1 MFCCAF
7 YSAFCFRMRLNP
19 SHAPVTGTYDYA
31 GYAEVG
37 PANKVG
43 KANNMFGSTILDVA
57 IAIVFIYLLVSLV
70 ISAINEFIASLL
82 KSRAK
87 NLSKGI
93 HALLQDPS
101 QAGWVAR
108 LYQHPLIQSLSPP
121 NSKPSYIPSRTFA
134 LALLDLIAPATADGA
149 RTLADLKT
157 GMANLPQPLQRTLTN
172 LLDEAQ
178 HDVERLK
185 TQIEIWF
192 NNGMDRA
199 SGWYKRKTQW
209 IQFFLGL
216 SLVILLNIDSVHIG
230 RTLFAVNSPLRAS
243 LVESA
248 KSFVAQPGG
257 TNRPMKDVVEA
268 ISTASLPIGWSELP
282 RRDQWLTM
290 ILGWLI
296 TAFAVSLGAPFWF
309 DLLNKFVNVRASGKA
324 PEEEPKPPKEVPA
337 PKEPGG

>member
-1 MFCCAF
+1 
-7 YSAFCFRMRLNP
+7 
-19 SHAPVTGTYDYA
+19 
-31 GYAEVG
+31 
-37 PANKVG
+37 
-43 KANNMFGSTILDVA
+43 MFGSTILDVA
-57 IAIVFIYLLVSLV
+57 IGIIFIYLLVSLV
-70 ISAINEFIASLL
+70 ISAINELIAAML
-82 KSRAK
+82 KSRAT
-87 NLSKGI
+87 NLSQGI

-134 LALLDLIAPATADGA
+134 LALLDLVAPANTDGN
-149 RTLADLKT
+149 RTLADLKA
-157 GMANLPQPLQRTLTN
+157 GMVNLPEPLQKTLTN

-209 IQFFLGL
+209 IQFFIGL

-230 RTLFAVNSPLRAS
+230 RSLFAVNSPMRAS

-248 KSFVAQPGG
+248 KSFVAEPGG
-257 TNRPMKDVVEA
+257 TNKPMKDVVDA
-268 ISTASLPIGWSELP
+268 ISSASLPIGWSEVP
-282 RRDQWLTM
+282 KPDQWPTM
-290 ILGWLI
+290 VVGWLI
-296 TAFAVSLGAPFWF
+296 TAFAVSMGAPFWF
-309 DLLNKFVNVRASGKA
+309 DLLNKFINIRASGKA

>member
-1 MFCCAF
+1 
-7 YSAFCFRMRLNP
+7 
-19 SHAPVTGTYDYA
+19 
-31 GYAEVG
+31 
-37 PANKVG
+37 
-43 KANNMFGSTILDVA
+43 MFGSTILDVA
-57 IAIVFIYLLVSLV
+57 VAIVFIYLLLSLV
-70 ISAINEFIASLL
+70 VSAINELIAALL

-87 NLSKGI
+87 NLVKGI
-93 HALLQDPS
+93 QALLQDPS
-101 QAGWVAR
+101 QTGWVTR
-108 LYQHPLIQSLSPP
+108 LYEHPLIESLSPP

-134 LALLDLIAPATADGA
+134 LALLDLIAPATIDGS

-157 GMANLPQPLQRTLTN
+157 GMANLPESLQRTLTT
-172 LLDEAQ
+172 LLEESQ
-178 HDVERLK
+178 HDVDRLK

-257 TNRPMKDVVEA
+257 TNRPIKDVVEA
-268 ISTASLPIGWSELP
+268 ISSASLPIGWSEFP
-282 RRDQWLTM
+282 KRDQWLTM
-290 ILGWLI
+290 ALGWLI

-324 PEEEPKPPKEVPA
+324 PEEEPKSPKEVPV

>member
-1 MFCCAF
+1 
-7 YSAFCFRMRLNP
+7 
-19 SHAPVTGTYDYA
+19 
-31 GYAEVG
+31 
-37 PANKVG
+37 
-43 KANNMFGSTILDVA
+43 MFGSTILDVA
-57 IAIVFIYLLVSLV
+57 VAIVFIYLLVSLV
-70 ISAINEFIASLL
+70 VSAINELIAALL

-87 NLSKGI
+87 NLVKGI

-101 QAGWVAR
+101 QTGWVAR
-108 LYQHPLIQSLSPP
+108 LYEHPLIESLSPP

-134 LALLDLIAPATADGA
+134 LALLDLIAPATIDGT

-157 GMANLPQPLQRTLTN
+157 GMANLPESLQRTLTT
-172 LLDEAQ
+172 LLEESQ

-216 SLVILLNIDSVHIG
+216 CLVIFLNVDSVRIG
-230 RTLFAVNSPLRAS
+230 RTLFAINSPLRAS

-248 KSFVAQPGG
+248 KSFVVQPGG
-257 TNRPMKDVVEA
+257 TNRPIKDVVEA
-268 ISTASLPIGWSELP
+268 ISTVSLPIGWSEFPKPNQLP
-282 RRDQWLTM
+282 IVL
-290 ILGWLI
+290 LGWLI

-324 PEEEPKPPKEVPA
+324 PEEQPKSPKEVPV
-337 PKEPGG
+337 PKQPGG

>member
-1 MFCCAF
+1 
-7 YSAFCFRMRLNP
+7 MRLNP

-31 GYAEVG
+31 GYVEVG

-70 ISAINEFIASLL
+70 ISAINEFIAALL

-93 HALLQDPS
+93 QALLQDPS

-121 NSKPSYIPSRTFA
+121 NGKPSYIPSRTFA
-134 LALLDLIAPATADGA
+134 LALLDLIAPATMDGN
-149 RTLADLKT
+149 RTLADLKA
-157 GMANLPQPLQRTLTN
+157 GMVNLPQPLQRTLTN

-268 ISTASLPIGWSELP
+268 ISTASLPIGWTEVP
-282 RRDQWLTM
+282 KRDQWLT
-290 ILGWLI
+290 IVLGWLI

-309 DLLNKFVNVRASGKA
+309 DLLNKFINVRASGKA
-324 PEEEPKPPKEVPA
+324 PEEEPKSPKEVPT

>member
-1 MFCCAF
+1 
-7 YSAFCFRMRLNP
+7 
-19 SHAPVTGTYDYA
+19 
-31 GYAEVG
+31 
-37 PANKVG
+37 
-43 KANNMFGSTILDVA
+43 MFGSTILDVA
-57 IAIVFIYLLVSLV
+57 IGIIFIYLLVSLV
-70 ISAINEFIASLL
+70 ISAINELIAAKL
-82 KSRAK
+82 KSRAT
-87 NLSKGI
+87 NLSQGI
-93 HALLQDPS
+93 QALLQDPS
-101 QAGWVAR
+101 QAGWVAK

-134 LALLDLIAPATADGA
+134 LALLDLVAPANTDGN
-149 RTLADLKT
+149 RTLADLKA
-157 GMANLPQPLQRTLTN
+157 GMANLPAPLQKTLTN

-209 IQFFLGL
+209 IQFFIGL
-216 SLVILLNIDSVHIG
+216 SLVIALNIDSVHIG
-230 RTLFAVNSPLRAS
+230 RSLFAVNSPMRAS

-257 TNRPMKDVVEA
+257 PNKSMKDAIDA
-268 ISTASLPIGWSELP
+268 ISSASLPIGWSEVP
-282 RRDQWLTM
+282 KPEQWPTV
-290 ILGWLI
+290 IVGWLI

-324 PEEEPKPPKEVPA
+324 PEEEPKSPKEVPA

>member
-1 MFCCAF
+1 
-7 YSAFCFRMRLNP
+7 
-19 SHAPVTGTYDYA
+19 
-31 GYAEVG
+31 
-37 PANKVG
+37 
-43 KANNMFGSTILDVA
+43 MFGSTILDVA

-70 ISAINEFIASLL
+70 ISAINEFIAALL

-93 HALLQDPS
+93 QALLQDPS

-121 NSKPSYIPSRTFA
+121 NGKPSYIPSRTFA
-134 LALLDLIAPATADGA
+134 LALLDLIAPATMDGN
-149 RTLADLKT
+149 RTLADLKA
-157 GMANLPQPLQRTLTN
+157 GMVNLPQPLQRTLTN

-268 ISTASLPIGWSELP
+268 ISTASLPIGWTELP

-309 DLLNKFVNVRASGKA
+309 DLLNKFINVRASGKA
-324 PEEEPKPPKEVPA
+324 PEEEPKSPKEVPT

>member
-1 MFCCAF
+1 
-7 YSAFCFRMRLNP
+7 
-19 SHAPVTGTYDYA
+19 
-31 GYAEVG
+31 
-37 PANKVG
+37 
-43 KANNMFGSTILDVA
+43 MFGSTILDVA
-57 IAIVFIYLLVSLV
+57 VAIVFIYLLVSLV
-70 ISAINEFIASLL
+70 VSAINELIAALL

-87 NLSKGI
+87 NLVKGI
-93 HALLQDPS
+93 QALLQDPS
-101 QAGWVAR
+101 QTGWVAR
-108 LYQHPLIQSLSPP
+108 LYEHPLIESLSPP

-134 LALLDLIAPATADGA
+134 LALLDLIAPATTDGI
-149 RTLADLKT
+149 RTVADLKT
-157 GMANLPQPLQRTLTN
+157 GMANLPESLQRTLTT
-172 LLDEAQ
+172 LLEESQ

-257 TNRPMKDVVEA
+257 MNRPIKDA
-268 ISTASLPIGWSELP
+268 IEELSTVSLPIGWSELP
-282 RRDQWLTM
+282 KRDQWLTM
-290 ILGWLI
+290 ALGWLI

-324 PEEEPKPPKEVPA
+324 PEEQPKSPKEVPV
-337 PKEPGG
+337 PKQPGG

>member
-1 MFCCAF
+1 
-7 YSAFCFRMRLNP
+7 
-19 SHAPVTGTYDYA
+19 
-31 GYAEVG
+31 
-37 PANKVG
+37 
-43 KANNMFGSTILDVA
+43 MFGSTILDVA
-57 IAIVFIYLLVSLV
+57 VAIVFIYLLVSLV
-70 ISAINEFIASLL
+70 VSAINELIAALL

-87 NLSKGI
+87 NLVKGI
-93 HALLQDPS
+93 QALLQDPS
-101 QAGWVAR
+101 QTGWVAR
-108 LYQHPLIQSLSPP
+108 LYEHPLIESLSPP

-134 LALLDLIAPATADGA
+134 LALLDLIAPATIDGT

-157 GMANLPQPLQRTLTN
+157 GMANLPESLQRTLTT
-172 LLDEAQ
+172 LLEESQ

-185 TQIEIWF
+185 TQIETWF

-216 SLVILLNIDSVHIG
+216 CLVIFLNVDSVRIG
-230 RTLFAVNSPLRAS
+230 RTLFAINSPLRAS

-248 KSFVAQPGG
+248 KSFVVQPGG
-257 TNRPMKDVVEA
+257 TNRPIKDVIEA
-268 ISTASLPIGWSELP
+268 ISTVSLPIGWSEFPKPNQLP
-282 RRDQWLTM
+282 II

-324 PEEEPKPPKEVPA
+324 PEEQPKSPKEVPV
-337 PKEPGG
+337 PKQPGG

>member
-1 MFCCAF
+1 
-7 YSAFCFRMRLNP
+7 
-19 SHAPVTGTYDYA
+19 
-31 GYAEVG
+31 
-37 PANKVG
+37 
-43 KANNMFGSTILDVA
+43 MFGSTILDVA
-57 IAIVFIYLLVSLV
+57 VAIVFIYLLVSLV
-70 ISAINEFIASLL
+70 VSAINELIAALL

-87 NLSKGI
+87 NLVKGI
-93 HALLQDPS
+93 QALLQDPS
-101 QAGWVAR
+101 QTGWVAR
-108 LYQHPLIQSLSPP
+108 LYEHPLIESLSPP

-134 LALLDLIAPATADGA
+134 LALLDLIAPATTDGI
-149 RTLADLKT
+149 RTAADLKT
-157 GMANLPQPLQRTLTN
+157 GMANLPESLQRTLTT
-172 LLDEAQ
+172 LLEESQ

-257 TNRPMKDVVEA
+257 MNRPIKDA
-268 ISTASLPIGWSELP
+268 IEELSTVSLPIGWSELP
-282 RRDQWLTM
+282 KRDQWLTM
-290 ILGWLI
+290 ALGWLI

-324 PEEEPKPPKEVPA
+324 PEEQPKSPKEVPV
-337 PKEPGG
+337 PKQPGG

>member
-1 MFCCAF
+1 
-7 YSAFCFRMRLNP
+7 
-19 SHAPVTGTYDYA
+19 
-31 GYAEVG
+31 
-37 PANKVG
+37 
-43 KANNMFGSTILDVA
+43 MFGSTILDVA
-57 IAIVFIYLLVSLV
+57 IGIIFIYLLVSLV
-70 ISAINEFIASLL
+70 VSAINELIAAML

-87 NLSKGI
+87 NLVTGLQ
-93 HALLQDPS
+93 ALLQDPS
-101 QAGWVAR
+101 QTGWVAR
-108 LYQHPLIQSLSPP
+108 LYEHPLIESLSPP

-134 LALLDLIAPATADGA
+134 LALLDLIAPATADGT

-157 GMANLPQPLQRTLTN
+157 GMATLPEPLQRTLTT
-172 LLDEAQ
+172 LLEESQ

-216 SLVILLNIDSVHIG
+216 ILVIALNIDSVHIG
-230 RTLFAVNSPLRAS
+230 RTLLAVNSPLRES

-248 KSFVAQPGG
+248 KSAVKKPEG
-257 TNRPMKDVVEA
+257 TNKPITEAIEA
-268 ISTASLPIGWSELP
+268 ISTVSLPIGWSEVP
-282 RRDQWLTM
+282 KRDQWLQWLT
-290 ILGWLI
+290 IVLGWLI

-324 PEEEPKPPKEVPA
+324 PEEEPKSPKEVPV

>member
-1 MFCCAF
+1 
-7 YSAFCFRMRLNP
+7 
-19 SHAPVTGTYDYA
+19 
-31 GYAEVG
+31 
-37 PANKVG
+37 
-43 KANNMFGSTILDVA
+43 MFGSTILDVA

-70 ISAINEFIASLL
+70 ISAINEFIAALL

-93 HALLQDPS
+93 EALLQDPS

-199 SGWYKRKTQW
+199 SGWYKRETQW

-257 TNRPMKDVVEA
+257 TNKPMKDVVEA

-309 DLLNKFVNVRASGKA
+309 DLLNKFINVRASGKA
-324 PEEEPKPPKEVPA
+324 PEEEPKSPKEVPT

>member
-1 MFCCAF
+1 
-7 YSAFCFRMRLNP
+7 
-19 SHAPVTGTYDYA
+19 
-31 GYAEVG
+31 
-37 PANKVG
+37 
-43 KANNMFGSTILDVA
+43 MFGSTILDVA
-57 IAIVFIYLLVSLV
+57 IGIIFIYLLVSLV
-70 ISAINEFIASLL
+70 ISAINELIAAKL
-82 KSRAK
+82 KSRAT
-87 NLSKGI
+87 NLSQGI
-93 HALLQDPS
+93 QALLQDPS

-134 LALLDLIAPATADGA
+134 LALLDLIAPATTDGN
-149 RTLADLKT
+149 RTLADLKA
-157 GMANLPQPLQRTLTN
+157 GMVNLPEPLQRTLTN

-209 IQFFLGL
+209 IQFFIGL

-230 RTLFAVNSPLRAS
+230 RALFAVNSPLRAS
-243 LVESA
+243 LVENA

-257 TNRPMKDVVEA
+257 ANKSLKDAVDA
-268 ISTASLPIGWSELP
+268 ISTASLPIGWTEVP
-282 RRDQWLTM
+282 KPDQWPSTA
-290 ILGWLI
+290 LGWLI
-296 TAFAVSLGAPFWF
+296 TAFAVSMGAPFWF
-309 DLLNKFVNVRASGKA
+309 DLLNKFINIRASGKA
-324 PEEEPKPPKEVPA
+324 PEEEPKSPKEVPA

>member
-1 MFCCAF
+1 
-7 YSAFCFRMRLNP
+7 
-19 SHAPVTGTYDYA
+19 
-31 GYAEVG
+31 
-37 PANKVG
+37 
-43 KANNMFGSTILDVA
+43 MFGSTILDVA
-57 IAIVFIYLLVSLV
+57 IGIIFIYLLVSLV
-70 ISAINEFIASLL
+70 ISAINELIAAML

-87 NLSKGI
+87 NLSQGI
-93 HALLQDPS
+93 QALLQDPS

-134 LALLDLIAPATADGA
+134 LALLDLVAPATADGA
-149 RTLADLKT
+149 RTLADLKA
-157 GMANLPQPLQRTLTN
+157 GMVNLPEPLQRTLTN

-209 IQFFLGL
+209 LQFSLGL
-216 SLVILLNIDSVHIG
+216 TIVIVLNIDSVHIG
-230 RTLFAVNSPLRAS
+230 RALFAVNSPLRAS

-248 KSFVAQPGG
+248 KNFVAQPGG

-268 ISTASLPIGWSELP
+268 ISTASLPIGWSEFP
-282 RRDQWLTM
+282 KPDQWPTVVM
-290 ILGWLI
+290 GWLI
-296 TAFAVSLGAPFWF
+296 TAFAVSMGAPFWF
-309 DLLNKFVNVRASGKA
+309 DLLNKVINVRASGKA

>member
-1 MFCCAF
+1 
-7 YSAFCFRMRLNP
+7 
-19 SHAPVTGTYDYA
+19 
-31 GYAEVG
+31 
-37 PANKVG
+37 
-43 KANNMFGSTILDVA
+43 MFGSTILDA
-57 IAIVFIYLLVSLV
+57 AMGIIFIYLLVSLV
-70 ISAINEFIASLL
+70 ISAINELIAAML
-82 KSRAK
+82 KSRAE
-87 NLSKGI
+87 NLSQGI
-93 HALLQDPS
+93 QALLQDPA
-101 QAGWVAR
+101 QVGWVAR

-243 LVESA
+243 LVEKA
-248 KSFVAQPGG
+248 KSSVAQLEP
-257 TNRPMKDVVEA
+257 KDAVQA
-268 ISTASLPIGWSELP
+268 ISTISLPIGWSEFP
-282 RRDQWLTM
+282 KRDQWLTM

-324 PEEEPKPPKEVPA
+324 PEEEPKPPKEVPT

>member
-1 MFCCAF
+1 
-7 YSAFCFRMRLNP
+7 
-19 SHAPVTGTYDYA
+19 
-31 GYAEVG
+31 
-37 PANKVG
+37 
-43 KANNMFGSTILDVA
+43 MFGSTILDVA
-57 IAIVFIYLLVSLV
+57 IGIIFIYLLVSLV
-70 ISAINEFIASLL
+70 ISAINELIAGLL

-93 HALLQDPS
+93 QELLQDRS
-101 QAGWVAR
+101 ENGWVAR
-108 LYQHPLIQSLSPP
+108 LYQHPLIKGLSAP

-134 LALLDLIAPATADGA
+134 VALLDLIAPATTDGS

-157 GMANLPQPLQRTLTN
+157 GMANLPEPLQRTLTT
-172 LLDEAQ
+172 LLDESQ

-216 SLVILLNIDSVHIG
+216 SLVIVLNIDSVHIG

-248 KSFVAQPGG
+248 KSFVTQPGG
-257 TNRPMKDVVEA
+257 TNRPFKDVVEA
-268 ISTASLPIGWSELP
+268 ISTVSLPIGWSEFP
-282 RRDQWLTM
+282 KPDQWLIM
-290 ILGWLI
+290 VLGWLI

-324 PEEEPKPPKEVPA
+324 PEEAPKSPKEIPVP
-337 PKEPGG
+337 KQPGS

>member
-1 MFCCAF
+1 
-7 YSAFCFRMRLNP
+7 
-19 SHAPVTGTYDYA
+19 
-31 GYAEVG
+31 
-37 PANKVG
+37 
-43 KANNMFGSTILDVA
+43 MFGSTILDVA
-57 IAIVFIYLLVSLV
+57 VAIVFIYLLLSLV
-70 ISAINEFIASLL
+70 VSAINELIAALL
-82 KSRAK
+82 KSRAE
-87 NLSKGI
+87 NLVKGI
-93 HALLQDPS
+93 QALLQDPS
-101 QAGWVAR
+101 QTGWVAR
-108 LYQHPLIQSLSPP
+108 LYEHPLIESLSPP

-134 LALLDLIAPATADGA
+134 LALLDLIAPATIDGT

-157 GMANLPQPLQRTLTN
+157 GMANLPESLQRTLTT
-172 LLDEAQ
+172 LLEESQ

-257 TNRPMKDVVEA
+257 MNRPIKDA
-268 ISTASLPIGWSELP
+268 IEELSTVSLPIGWSELP
-282 RRDQWLTM
+282 KRDQWLTM
-290 ILGWLI
+290 ALGWLI

-324 PEEEPKPPKEVPA
+324 PEEQPKSPKEVPA
-337 PKEPGG
+337 PKQPGG

>member
-1 MFCCAF
+1 
-7 YSAFCFRMRLNP
+7 
-19 SHAPVTGTYDYA
+19 
-31 GYAEVG
+31 
-37 PANKVG
+37 
-43 KANNMFGSTILDVA
+43 MFGSTIIDVA
-57 IAIVFIYLLVSLV
+57 VAIVFIYLLVSLV
-70 ISAINEFIASLL
+70 VSAINELIAALL

-87 NLSKGI
+87 NLVKGI
-93 HALLQDPS
+93 QALLQDPS
-101 QAGWVAR
+101 PTGWVAR
-108 LYQHPLIQSLSPP
+108 LYEHPLIESLSPP

-134 LALLDLIAPATADGA
+134 LALLDLIAPATIDGT

-157 GMANLPQPLQRTLTN
+157 GMATLPEPLQRTLTT
-172 LLDEAQ
+172 LLEESQ

-216 SLVILLNIDSVHIG
+216 CLVIFLNVDSVRIG
-230 RTLFAVNSPLRAS
+230 RTLFAINSPLRGS

-248 KSFVAQPGG
+248 KSFVVQPGG
-257 TNRPMKDVVEA
+257 TNRPIKDVVEA
-268 ISTASLPIGWSELP
+268 ISTVSLPIGWSEFPKPDQLP
-282 RRDQWLTM
+282 IVL
-290 ILGWLI
+290 LGWLI

-324 PEEEPKPPKEVPA
+324 PEEQPKSPKEVPV
-337 PKEPGG
+337 PKQPGG

>member
-1 MFCCAF
+1 
-7 YSAFCFRMRLNP
+7 
-19 SHAPVTGTYDYA
+19 
-31 GYAEVG
+31 
-37 PANKVG
+37 
-43 KANNMFGSTILDVA
+43 MFGSTILDVA
-57 IAIVFIYLLVSLV
+57 IGIIFIYLLVSLV
-70 ISAINEFIASLL
+70 VSAINELIAGLL

-93 HALLQDPS
+93 QALLQDRS
-101 QAGWVAR
+101 QSGWVAR
-108 LYQHPLIQSLSPP
+108 LYEHPLIESLSAP

-134 LALLDLIAPATADGA
+134 LVLLDLIAPATTDGT

-157 GMANLPQPLQRTLTN
+157 GMANLPAPLQRTLTT
-172 LLDEAQ
+172 LLEESQ

-216 SLVILLNIDSVHIG
+216 TFVIVLNIDSVHIG
-230 RTLFAVNSPLRAS
+230 RTLLAVNSPLRAS

-257 TNRPMKDVVEA
+257 TNKPIKEAVEA
-268 ISTASLPIGWSELP
+268 ISTVSLPIGWSEFP
-282 RRDQWLTM
+282 KPDQWP
-290 ILGWLI
+290 IIFLGWLI

-309 DLLNKFVNVRASGKA
+309 DLLNKFINVRASGKA
-324 PEEEPKPPKEVPA
+324 PEEEPKSPREVPA
-337 PKEPGG
+337 PKQPGG

>member
-1 MFCCAF
+1 
-7 YSAFCFRMRLNP
+7 
-19 SHAPVTGTYDYA
+19 
-31 GYAEVG
+31 
-37 PANKVG
+37 
-43 KANNMFGSTILDVA
+43 MFGSTILDVA

-70 ISAINEFIASLL
+70 ISAINEFIAALL

-93 HALLQDPS
+93 QALLQDPS

-134 LALLDLIAPATADGA
+134 LALLDLIAPATMDGN
-149 RTLADLKT
+149 RTLADLKA
-157 GMANLPQPLQRTLTN
+157 GMVNLPQPLQRTLTN

-268 ISTASLPIGWSELP
+268 ISTASLPIGWTEVP
-282 RRDQWLTM
+282 KRDQWLT
-290 ILGWLI
+290 IALGWLI

-309 DLLNKFVNVRASGKA
+309 DLLNKFINVRASGKA
-324 PEEEPKPPKEVPA
+324 PEEEPKSPKEVPT

>member
-1 MFCCAF
+1 
-7 YSAFCFRMRLNP
+7 
-19 SHAPVTGTYDYA
+19 
-31 GYAEVG
+31 
-37 PANKVG
+37 
-43 KANNMFGSTILDVA
+43 MFGSTILDVA

-93 HALLQDPS
+93 QALLQDPS

-230 RTLFAVNSPLRAS
+230 RALFAVNSPLRAS

-248 KSFVAQPGG
+248 KSFVAEPGG
-257 TNRPMKDVVEA
+257 ANKPIKDVVDA
-268 ISTASLPIGWSELP
+268 ISTASLPIGWTEVP
-282 RRDQWLTM
+282 KRDQWLT
-290 ILGWLI
+290 IALGWLI
-296 TAFAVSLGAPFWF
+296 TALAVSLGAPFWF
-309 DLLNKFVNVRASGKA
+309 DLLNKFVNIRASGKA

>member
-1 MFCCAF
+1 
-7 YSAFCFRMRLNP
+7 
-19 SHAPVTGTYDYA
+19 
-31 GYAEVG
+31 
-37 PANKVG
+37 
-43 KANNMFGSTILDVA
+43 MFGSTILDAA
-57 IAIVFIYLLVSLV
+57 IGIIFIYLLVSLV
-70 ISAINEFIASLL
+70 ISAINELIAAML

-87 NLSKGI
+87 NLAQGI
-93 HALLQDPS
+93 QALLQDPS

-121 NSKPSYIPSRTFA
+121 NTKPSYIPSRTFA
-134 LALLDLIAPATADGA
+134 LALLDLIAPATTDGN
-149 RTLADLKT
+149 RTLVDLKA
-157 GMANLPQPLQRTLTN
+157 GIVNLPEPLQRTLTN

-230 RTLFAVNSPLRAS
+230 RALFAVNSPLRAS

-248 KSFVAQPGG
+248 KSFAAEPGG
-257 TNRPMKDVVEA
+257 ANRPIKDVVDA
-268 ISTASLPIGWSELP
+268 ISTASLPIGWTEVP
-282 RRDQWLTM
+282 KRDQWLT
-290 ILGWLI
+290 IALGWLI
-296 TAFAVSLGAPFWF
+296 TAFAVSMGAPFWF
-309 DLLNKFVNVRASGKA
+309 DLLNKFINVRASGKA
-324 PEEEPKPPKEVPA
+324 PEEEPKSPKEVPA

>member
-1 MFCCAF
+1 
-7 YSAFCFRMRLNP
+7 
-19 SHAPVTGTYDYA
+19 
-31 GYAEVG
+31 
-37 PANKVG
+37 
-43 KANNMFGSTILDVA
+43 
-57 IAIVFIYLLVSLV
+57 LVSLV
-70 ISAINEFIASLL
+70 ISAINELIAAML

-87 NLSKGI
+87 NLAQGI
-93 HALLQDPS
+93 QALLQDPS

-121 NSKPSYIPSRTFA
+121 NTKPSYIPSRTFA
-134 LALLDLIAPATADGA
+134 LALLDLIAPATTDGN
-149 RTLADLKT
+149 RTLVDLKA
-157 GMANLPQPLQRTLTN
+157 GIVNLPEPLQRTLTN

-230 RTLFAVNSPLRAS
+230 RALFAVNSPLRAS

-248 KSFVAQPGG
+248 KSFAAEPGG
-257 TNRPMKDVVEA
+257 ANRPIKDVVDA
-268 ISTASLPIGWSELP
+268 ISTASLPIGWTEVP
-282 RRDQWLTM
+282 KRDQWLT
-290 ILGWLI
+290 IALGWLI
-296 TAFAVSLGAPFWF
+296 TAFAVSMGAPFWF
-309 DLLNKFVNVRASGKA
+309 DLLNKFINVRASGKA
-324 PEEEPKPPKEVPA
+324 PEEEPKSPKEVPA

>member
-1 MFCCAF
+1 
-7 YSAFCFRMRLNP
+7 
-19 SHAPVTGTYDYA
+19 
-31 GYAEVG
+31 
-37 PANKVG
+37 
-43 KANNMFGSTILDVA
+43 MFGSTILDVA
-57 IAIVFIYLLVSLV
+57 IAIVFIYLLISLV
-70 ISAINEFIASLL
+70 ISAINELIAGLL

-93 HALLQDPS
+93 QALLQDPS

-149 RTLADLKT
+149 RTLADVKT

-309 DLLNKFVNVRASGKA
+309 DLLNKFINVRASGKA
-324 PEEEPKPPKEVPA
+324 PEEEPKSPKEVPV

>member
-1 MFCCAF
+1 M
-7 YSAFCFRMRLNP
+7 
-19 SHAPVTGTYDYA
+19 
-31 GYAEVG
+31 
-37 PANKVG
+37 
-43 KANNMFGSTILDVA
+43 
-57 IAIVFIYLLVSLV
+57 
-70 ISAINEFIASLL
+70 
-82 KSRAK
+82 
-87 NLSKGI
+87 
-93 HALLQDPS
+93 
-101 QAGWVAR
+101 AR

-257 TNRPMKDVVEA
+257 TKRPMKDVVEA

-309 DLLNKFVNVRASGKA
+309 DLLNKFINVRASGKA
-324 PEEEPKPPKEVPA
+324 PEEEPKSPKEVPT